1 MGDVKIALEYESDED
16 EFLIETVWAIQIEE
30 NYKIDNIPFYATSI
44 ALNDIVSAE
53 FRNGQ
58 LYYTGLVEA
67 SGHSVVQII
76 FFSEADIKSTTD
88 RLIELGCSWEGSHHP
103 TYIAVDIPP
112 SISYASVRAYLD
124 EVAATGALDYKEAC
138 LGFV

>member
-1 MGDVKIALEYESDED
+1 MGDVKIALEYEGDED

-58 LYYTGLVEA
+58 LYYHA
-67 SGHSVVQII
+67 
-76 FFSEADIKSTTD
+76 
-88 RLIELGCSWEGSHHP
+88 

>member
-1 MGDVKIALEYESDED
+1 MADVKIALEYEGDEN
-16 EFLIETVWAIQIEE
+16 ECLIETVWAIQIED
-30 NYKIDNIPFYATSI
+30 NFKIDNIPFYATSI

-58 LYYTGLVEA
+58 LHYTGLIAA

-76 FFSEADIKSTTD
+76 FYGEANIKPTTS

-112 SISYASVRAYLD
+112 SISYASVRTYLD
-124 EVAATGALDYKEAC
+124 EMAAIGALDYKEAC
-138 LGFV
+138 LGFI

>member
-1 MGDVKIALEYESDED
+1 MGDVKIALEDEGDED
-16 EFLIETVWAIQIEE
+16 EFLIEIVYANQIED
-30 NYKIDNIPFYATSI
+30 NYKIDDIPFYASSI
-44 ALNDIVSAE
+44 ALNDIVRAE

-58 LYYTGLVEA
+58 LHYIGLIEA

-76 FFSEADIKSTTD
+76 FFCEADIKPTTA
-88 RLIELGCSWEGSHHP
+88 RLIELSCSWEGSHP

-112 SISYASVRAYLD
+112 SISYVSVRTYLD
-124 EVAATGALDYKEAC
+124 EMAATGALDYKEAC